1 MKSNEKKGLIILILV
16 AIIIIAIIFFATR
29 GKKENKNT
37 DDTANNVP
45 VEEFVQVLENG
56 TKLNTST
63 KLNEMKKFNG
73 LEFGNI
79 QFTNQNGQSV
89 LLADVKNASGKSTE
103 LQLVDIIL
111 IDKDGKEI
119 VTIGGIIVPLQDG
132 ESTQFNTSTTLDYSN
147 AYDFQVKAKK

>member
-16 AIIIIAIIFFATR
+16 AIIIIAIIFFVTR

-37 DDTANNVP
+37 NNTTNNVP
-45 VEEFVQVLENG
+45 AEEFVQVLEDG

-63 KLNEMKKFNG
+63 KLNQMKKFNG

-79 QFTNQNGQSV
+79 QFTNKDGQSV
-89 LLADVKNASGKSTE
+89 LLADVKNTSGKSTE

-119 VTIGGIIVPLQDG
+119 VKVSGIIAPLQDG

-147 AYDFQVKAKK
+147 AYDFEIKAKE